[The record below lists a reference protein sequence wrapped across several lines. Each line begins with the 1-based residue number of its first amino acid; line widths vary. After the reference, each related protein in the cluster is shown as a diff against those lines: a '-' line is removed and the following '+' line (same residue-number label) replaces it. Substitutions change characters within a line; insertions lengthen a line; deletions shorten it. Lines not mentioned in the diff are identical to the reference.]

1 MLICKSTRDF
11 LVSFVACFWNRQ
23 LSKMMEIY
31 PGVIFLLATRYY
43 QILLVGLASWL
54 SAGRMLLL
62 TNPVFFH
69 QLQPNKG
76 AMVVAVL
83 TVCVGVMD
91 IIYTLIACGCGIN
104 LNRTRMFY
112 HLKMET
118 GIHEIRMSDNFNSS
132 QNLTKEGVETQKF
145 CYPLPV
151 IQLLI
156 LLTVLMELTYF
167 TFLVVKE
174 HKKNKKAAKI
184 SPSLQIP
191 LSALPLHV
199 SHERL
204 TSPTP
209 KELGGGQHFSQFLK
223 VQNNDVEA
231 MRIKDTRR
239 VPRGNQRSRSLP
251 RFHEN
256 FDKIKTEVKHQTE
269 NSQMKSVS
277 PCNTRIQRSMTLT
290 ELQYQDC
297 RTAREAQED
306 LTNSTQV
313 EPNRSSTRNAGSKLL
328 IRVQVHDAPRVRR
341 SQEDQTSS
349 SSRLNNEN
357 LTEAL
362 SQIHNSADDSIEV
375 DHVQHI
381 SAAQTTFSLALDRDF
396 TKTQTKKKEGHKPSQ
411 SSCSNGTEFTTLVRN
426 NLKQHFMKTSSFIS
440 MLLVIGLV
448 YSFSMYVFPSFT
460 SVSLMMFF
468 TRLSTFVII
477 ILIASFDKDIIECFE
492 QKVLVHFSK

>member
-11 LVSFVACFWNRQ
+11 LVSFVACFWDRQ

-83 TVCVGVMD
+83 TVCVGAMD

-132 QNLTKEGVETQKF
+132 QNLTKEGVKTQKF

-277 PCNTRIQRSMTLT
+277 PCNTQIQRSMTLT

-297 RTAREAQED
+297 RTARKAQED
-306 LTNSTQV
+306 LTNATQV
-313 EPNRSSTRNAGSKLL
+313 EPNRSSTRNAGSTLL

-362 SQIHNSADDSIEV
+362 QIHNSADDSIEV
-375 DHVQHI
+375 EQVQHI

-448 YSFSMYVFPSFT
+448 YAFSMYVFPSFT